1 MESHRLFWGINL
13 TYAGGLVMEYSFYPV
28 RAMDD
33 ETARYIEGLEQ
44 LADKWG
50 LDLTRDLKPTQPIDS
65 KMKGANHGWR

>member
-1 MESHRLFWGINL
+1 MESRRLFRGINL
-13 TYAGGLVMEYSFYPV
+13 TNAGGLDMQYSVYPT

-50 LDLTRDLKPTQPIDS
+50 LDLTRDLKPTQPIDN